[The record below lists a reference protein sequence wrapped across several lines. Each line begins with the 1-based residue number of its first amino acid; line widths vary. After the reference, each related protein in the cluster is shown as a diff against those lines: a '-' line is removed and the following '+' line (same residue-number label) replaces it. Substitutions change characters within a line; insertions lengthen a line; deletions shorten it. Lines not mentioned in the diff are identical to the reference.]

1 MMQRWR
7 SSMTVG
13 EANAEDGVSRS
24 CLWAQAVFLQLLIF
38 ALALGLDIVIYILT
52 HGAAPARDLS
62 LLVAWAPYL
71 ALALAITSYIID
83 LSLPLAPVAARYA
96 VLYGAAL
103 AGGTLLGAG
112 ALVVCLNRHAPA
124 TIALVGVLAV
134 ALAGLLAL
142 WIWLDRTYRD
152 AYYLPS

>member
-1 MMQRWR
+1 M
-7 SSMTVG
+7 G
-13 EANAEDGVSRS
+13 
-24 CLWAQAVFLQLLIF
+24 
-38 ALALGLDIVIYILT
+38 DIVIYLRSP
-52 HGAAPARDLS
+52 GGAPARDLC
-62 LLVAWAPYL
+62 LLMAWEPYL
-71 ALALAITSYIID
+71 ALALAIPSYIID
-83 LSLPLAPVAARYA
+83 LSLPLAPVAAHYA

-142 WIWLDRTYRD
+142 WVWLDRTYGLR
-152 AYYLPS
+152 

>member
-1 MMQRWR
+1 
-7 SSMTVG
+7 MTVG

-38 ALALGLDIVIYILT
+38 ALALTLDIVIYILT

-142 WIWLDRTYRD
+142 WIGLDRTYRD

>member
-1 MMQRWR
+1 
-7 SSMTVG
+7 MTLG

-52 HGAAPARDLS
+52 HGAGPARDLS
-62 LLVAWAPYL
+62 LLMAWAPYL

>member
-1 MMQRWR
+1 
-7 SSMTVG
+7 MTVG

-52 HGAAPARDLS
+52 HGAAPARDLC
-62 LLVAWAPYL
+62 LLVAWAPYV
-71 ALALAITSYIID
+71 ALALAMTSYID

-96 VLYGAAL
+96 VLYGVAL

-152 AYYLPS
+152 AYYLPAR

>member
-1 MMQRWR
+1 
-7 SSMTVG
+7 MTLG

-38 ALALGLDIVIYILT
+38 ALALTLDIVIYILT

-62 LLVAWAPYL
+62 LLMAWAPYL

-142 WIWLDRTYRD
+142 WVWLDRTYGLR
-152 AYYLPS
+152 

>member
-1 MMQRWR
+1 
-7 SSMTVG
+7 MTVG

-52 HGAAPARDLS
+52 HGAAPARDLC
-62 LLVAWAPYL
+62 LLVAWAPYV

-124 TIALVGVLAV
+124 TIALVGVHAV

-142 WIWLDRTYRD
+142 WVWLDRTYGLR
-152 AYYLPS
+152 